1 MHSCFTEDEFIDEVM
16 LSSDMGLYYDFT
28 VDKNTGRV
36 SGYGDKRLKENEGK
50 DRPVS
55 CPGLTGR
62 LPQIWR
68 LSLVAD
74 RMYTN
79 TKGSVVQSRS
89 CAF

>member
-1 MHSCFTEDEFIDEVM
+1 M
-16 LSSDMGLYYDFT
+16 LSADMGLYYDFT

-62 LPQIWR
+62 LPKYGDSHLYLIDWIMLERGQLCR
-68 LSLVAD
+68 A
-74 RMYTN
+74 
-79 TKGSVVQSRS
+79 GVVHFS
-89 CAF
+89 CPLCFLPY